1 MKKRPTVAALA
12 AIVLFGASPGSAAD
26 DPSIGEPIRSQIQA
40 SMAAFIDEKT
50 IDGVY
55 SHYDPV
61 TGQLLGLEL
70 AELHAGIVRKGDF
83 YVSCADF
90 VDGEGNKVDL
100 DFLVLPDRD
109 GVRTVQAIV
118 HKADGVK
125 RPYHLESE

>member
-1 MKKRPTVAALA
+1 MRKLATAALS
-12 AIVLFGASPGSAAD
+12 AIVLLAASAGSAAD

-40 SMAAFIDEKT
+40 SMAAFIEAKT

-61 TGQLLGLEL
+61 TGERLRLEL
-70 AELHAGIVRKGDF
+70 AELHAGIVQKGDF

-90 VDGEGNKVDL
+90 VAPEGNKVDL
-100 DFLVLPDRD
+100 DFLVLPDEE

-118 HKADGVK
+118 HKADGEK